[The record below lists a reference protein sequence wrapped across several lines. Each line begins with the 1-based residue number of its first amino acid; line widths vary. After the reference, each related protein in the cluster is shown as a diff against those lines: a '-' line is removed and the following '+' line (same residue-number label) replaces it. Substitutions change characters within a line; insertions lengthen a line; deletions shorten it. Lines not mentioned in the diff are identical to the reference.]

1 MINFFIINII
11 VMVLINQVKINS
23 KKKVIFFL
31 IINSLVLFFVSSSLV
46 QTIELLIVLFC
57 SLFLFANCYT
67 IRYSS
72 LRIKILNDLIQRKKI
87 TSEMQLYNERI
98 KRFKKNNKG
107 IMNKSTFL
115 LFNYMN
121 NFFRKL
127 FI

>member
-11 VMVLINQVKINS
+11 VMILINQIKINS

-31 IINSLVLFFVSSSLV
+31 IINSLILFFVSSSLV

-72 LRIKILNDLIQRKKI
+72 LRIKILNDLIQGKKI